1 MSFGIGSAVI
11 GAVAGPVIGGLL
23 GSDAAGDAADA
34 QAQAAARTDATNRYI
49 FDKQVELQAPFREV
63 GLQANNRLA
72 YLLGLGAS
80 GNGGAFTAADL
91 VDESGGDWKPNS
103 ALYASNP
110 AYKAA
115 FDQFMAGHQSQFG
128 VAPNVSRGSN
138 LSQIEDALAKGQFGQ
153 FSLDAANQASAQG
166 GQGGGDFGSLMRR
179 FSMADFE
186 ADPGY
191 AFRMK
196 EGLAGVE
203 SGAAARGGLL
213 SGAALKAV
221 QKYGQGLASEEYG
234 RAYGRFTADQTNSFN
249 RLKSMVDTGTGANTQ
264 IGNAAQNFGS
274 ASAQTNASLGNAL
287 AAGSIGQANAWSN
300 GIGQVSNNLMQLI
313 QRPTT
318 SLSGLLPTTN
328 SYYGY

>member
-1 MSFGIGSAVI
+1 MAFGLSAASAALVGS
-11 GAVAGPVIGGLL
+11 VAGPVIGGLL

-34 QAQAAARTDATNRYI
+34 QSQAAARTDATNRYI
-49 FDKQVELQAPFREV
+49 FDKQVELQAPFRNT

-72 YLLGLGAS
+72 YLLGL
-80 GNGGAFTAADL
+80 TDL
-91 VDESGGDWKPNS
+91 VDESGVEWAPN
-103 ALYASNP
+103 ADLYSSDSSYRNAW
-110 AYKAA
+110 
-115 FDQFMAGHQSQFG
+115 DQFVVDHRAKYG
-128 VAPNVSRGSN
+128 VNPSAARGS
-138 LSQIEDALAKGQFGQ
+138 
-153 FSLDAANQASAQG
+153 DAASVQSGLASRLS
-166 GQGGGDFGSLMRR
+166 GQNASGYGSLMRR
-179 FSMADFE
+179 FSMSDFE

-196 EGLAGVE
+196 EGLDAVE

-213 SGAALKAV
+213 SGAAQKAL

-249 RLKSMVDTGTGANTQ
+249 RLKSMVDTGTGASTQ